1 MNLSGDFMKIG
12 LIVNTKRS
20 QSLIC
25 GEQIAKLF
33 LQHDAEILLNNSVRE
48 FLNLED
54 HDADINVFDTDEQLI
69 KHSDVTITVG
79 GDGTIIHNAKFAALY
94 KKPLIGVNMGRIGFV
109 AGLEYYEI
117 SELKKIL
124 TGNYKTQRRMLL
136 NVELKRGDEV
146 QKFIAVNEAAI
157 TRDVLKSIIDIS
169 VFLNDERIITY
180 RADGMIFATPTG
192 STAYSFSSGGPVI
205 EPDMDCI
212 LLTPVCP
219 HALSS
224 RQVVFRE
231 DAVLK
236 ATVDN
241 ADTSH
246 SYLVVDG
253 QTSVELKKGDVITI
267 TKAEDYL
274 ELIILKEKNFYTLL
288 NEKLKEKN

>member
-1 MNLSGDFMKIG
+1 MKIG
-12 LIVNTKRS
+12 LIINADKS
-20 QSLIC
+20 QALVC
-25 GEQIAKLF
+25 GEQIAKLM
-33 LQHDAEILLNNSVRE
+33 LSNDAEIFLNNSLKE
-48 FLNLED
+48 LITLADHEKYLNY
-54 HDADINVFDTDEQLI
+54 FDSDEEVI
-69 KHSDVTITVG
+69 KYCDVAITVG
-79 GDGTIIHNAKFAALY
+79 GDGTIIHNAKFAATY

-117 SELKKIL
+117 AELKKL
-124 TGNYKTQRRMLL
+124 LKGEFKTQRRMLL
-136 NVELKRGDEV
+136 NVELKRGDSV
-146 QKFIAVNEAAI
+146 QRFLAVNEAAI
-157 TRDVLKSIIDIS
+157 TRDVLKPIIDIS
-169 VFLNDERIITY
+169 VLLNNERIITY

-205 EPDMDCI
+205 EPDMNCI
-212 LLTPVCP
+212 LLTPLCP

-231 DAVLK
+231 DALLT

-241 ADTSH
+241 ADLSH

-253 QTSVELKKGDVITI
+253 QTNVEIQKGDKITI
-267 TKAEDYL
+267 TKSEDYL